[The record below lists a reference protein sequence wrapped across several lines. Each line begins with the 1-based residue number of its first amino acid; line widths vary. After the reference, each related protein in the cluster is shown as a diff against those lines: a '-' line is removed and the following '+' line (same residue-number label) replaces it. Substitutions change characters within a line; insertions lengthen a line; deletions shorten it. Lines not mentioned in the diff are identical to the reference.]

1 MGDELTRNVGPSFI
15 TFLGTVERRLN
26 HSEKF
31 LVREL
36 RRLRYHQ
43 VVNKP
48 MPERISLF
56 NGPNP

>member
-36 RRLRYHQ
+36 RRLRYYQ
-43 VVNKP
+43 GKQTDA
-48 MPERISLF
+48 
-56 NGPNP
+56 

>member
-15 TFLGTVERRLN
+15 PLPGPVERRLN

-36 RRLRYHQ
+36 RRLRYYQ
-43 VVNKP
+43 GKQTDA
-48 MPERISLF
+48 
-56 NGPNP
+56 